1 VSKLIFKSLVMKNIL
16 RLISVFILEIALIA
30 GCELDLAPYDSLTVE
45 NLSLSDQGIESLA
58 NGCLMMMKENLSYSQ
73 GQEPDPRD
81 RYVRH
86 LNQLTEFPSDN
97 LMIVKSTTDN
107 LWYSFNMQHIPGQI
121 NTTYIWFIGY
131 KIILNANNIIEGV
144 DLNENTSNRVRH
156 LLGEAYYYRAM
167 VHFDLA
173 RIFSTPPS
181 HGLDKAGIIIRTGT
195 SEDDLKA
202 RATVGETYDQ
212 IISDL
217 KKAAD
222 LMTTRESNSSE
233 SIKYG
238 SKWSALALLSRAY
251 LYMEEW
257 DSAVSYA
264 NKFIP
269 DNPDYESQSPFEL
282 ETRENYV
289 NSFWNSTQSSEAIFI
304 FYFTPEEVHGEASI
318 GSMYNAGPTGTEGWG
333 EIFPSKPLRDLLAT
347 YRHDVRNN
355 LIDTVFKDDGVTI
368 KNYPTTLYPTFY
380 INKFS
385 NQDGIVPLA
394 SPQYIRLSEMY
405 LNRAEAYAHMG
416 GHDNE
421 ALADVNIIRQRA
433 GLTGDELVTTGN
445 LASHGYT
452 SVLDAVLN
460 ERRLELAY
468 EGFRRDD
475 LLRNKINLDRS
486 FPSAQ
491 NPTEGTD
498 ILPWD
503 APRQIYFIPVAETI
517 NNSACE
523 QNP

>member
-1 VSKLIFKSLVMKNIL
+1 MVMKNIL
-16 RLISVFILEIALIA
+16 RLIAVFILEIALIA
-30 GCELDLAPYDSLTVE
+30 SCELDLAPYDSLTVE

-144 DLNENTSNRVRH
+144 DLNENTSDRVKH

-181 HGLDKAGIIIRTGT
+181 HGLDKPGIIIRTGT
-195 SEDDLKA
+195 SEEDNKA

-222 LMTTRESNSSE
+222 LMTTRESNPSE
-233 SIKYG
+233 AMKYG

-257 DSAVSYA
+257 DSTIYYA
-264 NKFIP
+264 EKVIN
-269 DNPDYESQSPFEL
+269 EGPFEL
-282 ETRENYV
+282 ETMENYV
-289 NSFWNSTQSSEAIFI
+289 NSFWNSTTSSEAIFI
-304 FYFTPEEVHGEASI
+304 FYFTPEEQHGEASI

-333 EIFPSKPLRDLLAT
+333 EIFPSKSLRDLLAT
-347 YRHDVRNN
+347 YRHDVRNE

-433 GLTGDELVTTGN
+433 GLSGDELVTTGN
-445 LASHGYT
+445 LASHGYS

-475 LLRNKINLDRS
+475 LLRNKIDLDRS

-498 ILPWD
+498 ILQWN

>member
-1 VSKLIFKSLVMKNIL
+1 MKNIF
-16 RLISVFILEIALIA
+16 RIISVVILEIVLIA

-45 NLSLSDQGIESLA
+45 NLSLSEQGIESLA

-86 LNQLTEFPSDN
+86 LNQLTEFPSDDV
-97 LMIVKSTTDN
+97 MIVKSTTDN
-107 LWYSFNMQHIPGQI
+107 LWYSFNMQHVPGQI
-121 NTTYIWFIGY
+121 NTTYFWFIGY

-144 DLNENTSNRVRH
+144 ELTENSSARVRH

-181 HGLDKAGIIIRTGT
+181 HGLDKPGIIIRTGT
-195 SEDDLKA
+195 SEEDSKA
-202 RATVGETYDQ
+202 RATVADTYNQ

-233 SIKYG
+233 AMKYG

-251 LYMEEW
+251 LYMEKW

-264 NKFIP
+264 NKVI
-269 DNPDYESQSPFEL
+269 EEGPFEL
-282 ETRENYV
+282 ETRENYI

-304 FYFTPEEVHGEASI
+304 FYFTPEEEHGEASI
-318 GSMYNAGPTGTEGWG
+318 GSMYNAGASGTDGWG
-333 EIFPSKPLRDLLAT
+333 EIFPSEPFRELVAT
-347 YRHDVRNN
+347 YHHDVRND
-355 LIDTVFKDDGVTI
+355 LIDTIFKDDGVTI
-368 KNYPTTLYPTFY
+368 KNYPSTDYPTFY

-416 GHDNE
+416 SHDAD
-421 ALADVNIIRQRA
+421 ALDDVNIIRQRA
-433 GLTGDELVTTGN
+433 GLTGDELVTSGN
-445 LASHGYT
+445 LASHGY
-452 SVLDAVLN
+452 SGVLDAVLG
-460 ERRLELAY
+460 ERRLELAF
-468 EGFRRDD
+468 EGLRRDD
-475 LLRNKINLDRS
+475 LLRNKIDLDRS

-491 NPTEGTD
+491 NPTDGTD
-498 ILPWD
+498 ILPWN
-503 APRQIYFIPVAETI
+503 APRQIYFIPVAEII

>member
-1 VSKLIFKSLVMKNIL
+1 MKNIF
-16 RLISVFILEIALIA
+16 RLISVVILEIALIA

-45 NLSLSDQGIESLA
+45 SLSQSEQGIENLA

-86 LNQLTEFPSDN
+86 LNQLTEFPSDDV
-97 LMIVKSTTDN
+97 MIVKSTTDN
-107 LWYSFNMQHIPGQI
+107 LWYSFNMQHIPGQL
-121 NTTYIWFIGY
+121 NTTYLWFVGY
-131 KIILNANNIIEGV
+131 KIILNANNIIEAV
-144 DLNENTSNRVRH
+144 EVTESTSAKVRQ

-181 HGLDKAGIIIRTGT
+181 HGLDKPGIIIRTGT
-195 SEDDLKA
+195 SEEDNKA
-202 RATVGETYDQ
+202 RATVGDTYNQ

-222 LMTTRESNSSE
+222 LMTTRVSNSSE
-233 SIKYG
+233 AMKYG

-264 NKFIP
+264 NKVI
-269 DNPDYESQSPFEL
+269 DDGPFEL

-289 NSFWNSTQSSEAIFI
+289 NSFWNATQSSEAIFI
-304 FYFTPEEVHGEASI
+304 FYFTPEEEHGEASI

-333 EIFPSKPLRDLLAT
+333 EVFPSKPFMEMLAT
-347 YRHDVRNN
+347 YRHDVRNG
-355 LIDTVFKDDGVTI
+355 LIDTVFKEDGTI
-368 KNYPTTLYPTFY
+368 KNYPNTPYQTFY

-385 NQDGIVPLA
+385 NQDGIVPLG
-394 SPQYIRLSEMY
+394 SPQYIRLSELY
-405 LNRAEAYAHMG
+405 LNRAEALAHMG
-416 GHDNE
+416 GRDDD
-421 ALADVNIIRQRA
+421 ALDDVNIIRQRA
-433 GLTGDELVTTGN
+433 GLSGDELVTTGN
-445 LASHGYT
+445 LASHGYA
-452 SVLDAVLN
+452 SVLDAVLG
-460 ERRLELAY
+460 ERRLELAF
-468 EGFRRDD
+468 EGLRRDD
-475 LLRNKINLDRS
+475 LLRNKIDLDRS

-491 NPTEGTD
+491 NPTNGTD

-503 APRQIYFIPVAETI
+503 APRQIYFIPVAEII
-517 NNSACE
+517 NNSSCD